1 MTIATL
7 GGLLLIIGSIFV
19 FYGQIFKSVMI
30 YFVADLCWVYISYNN
45 NDIQGVVFIIIG
57 MLLGLGAFIKMNN
70 GTFYKTIGEK
80 R

>member
-1 MTIATL
+1 M
-7 GGLLLIIGSIFV
+7 V
-19 FYGQIFKSVMI
+19 

-57 MLLGLGAFIKMNN
+57 MLLGLGAYIKMNN
-70 GTFYKTIGEK
+70 GTFYKTLGEK